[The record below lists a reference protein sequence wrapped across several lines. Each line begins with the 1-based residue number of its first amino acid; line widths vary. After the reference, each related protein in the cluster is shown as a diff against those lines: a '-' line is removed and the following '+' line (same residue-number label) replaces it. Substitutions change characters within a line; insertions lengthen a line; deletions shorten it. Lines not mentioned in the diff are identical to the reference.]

1 MAEVWVNGK
10 YCGLTWFSPHSIDI
24 STAVKSGENTLEIRV
39 TNPWKNRICGDKLAK
54 AGETTYTW
62 TSYPWSKKT
71 KNILMP
77 AGLLGPVTITL
88 YK

>member
-1 MAEVWVNGK
+1 MVFAPFHRHLGGCAIRRFFVR
-10 YCGLTWFSPHSIDI
+10 
-24 STAVKSGENTLEIRV
+24 VKSGENTLEIRV

>member
-1 MAEVWVNGK
+1 MRCLSSSAANCCDRRR
-10 YCGLTWFSPHSIDI
+10 YP
-24 STAVKSGENTLEIRV
+24 
-39 TNPWKNRICGDKLAK
+39 KNRICGDKLAK